1 MNSFNTELKMRTES
15 VRSFLCVGLDISTES
30 LGSPSLN
37 DLKDYT
43 KQVVD
48 VTRDLVVAYKPNF
61 AFFECWGSKGFQW
74 LEEIVDYIGDCPIII
89 ADAKRGDIGNTAKQ
103 YAKSIFDHFGFDAVT
118 LNPYLGRDSIDPFL
132 DRTEKGVFILCRTSN
147 PTSNEFQNHQYD
159 GQALYEKVA
168 AWANGLNEKDN
179 VGLVAGA
186 TAPEE
191 LTRIRDIAP
200 DLSMLIPG
208 VGAQGGNLEHSIRV
222 GNQTSVGIIN
232 VSRGICFAGD
242 HSESA
247 IRKAAKSYV
256 SQMKTVFYG

>member
-15 VRSFLCVGLDISTES
+15 VRSFLCVGLDISAES

-48 VTRDLVVAYKPNF
+48 VTRDLAVAYKPNF

-74 LEEIVDYIGDCPIII
+74 LEEIVDYIGDGPIII

-159 GQALYEKVA
+159 GQ
-168 AWANGLNEKDN
+168 
-179 VGLVAGA
+179 
-186 TAPEE
+186 
-191 LTRIRDIAP
+191 
-200 DLSMLIPG
+200 
-208 VGAQGGNLEHSIRV
+208 
-222 GNQTSVGIIN
+222 
-232 VSRGICFAGD
+232 
-242 HSESA
+242 
-247 IRKAAKSYV
+247 
-256 SQMKTVFYG
+256 